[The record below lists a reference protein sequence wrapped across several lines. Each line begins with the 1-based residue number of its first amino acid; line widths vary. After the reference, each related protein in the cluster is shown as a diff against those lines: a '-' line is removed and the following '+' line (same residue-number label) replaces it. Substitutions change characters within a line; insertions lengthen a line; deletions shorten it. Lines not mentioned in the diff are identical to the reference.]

1 MKKYELALVVSVNVD
16 DEVRNATIE
25 QVKELITRFG
35 GTVTDPGTCEKKK
48 LAYEISH
55 VKGQR
60 PETEGF
66 YNFIKFEADVTCP
79 AEVESRLRIME
90 NVIRF
95 LIVKD
100 GE

>member
-1 MKKYELALVVSVNVD
+1 MNKYELALVVSANVE

-35 GTVTDPGTCEKKK
+35 GTITDPGTCEKKK
-48 LAYEISH
+48 LAYDIQHIS
-55 VKGQR
+55 
-60 PETEGF
+60 EGF
-66 YNFIKFEADVTCP
+66 YSFIKFEAEAAAP
-79 AEVESRLRIME
+79 AEIESRIRIMD
-90 NVIRF
+90 NVLRF